1 MKIGMKRLVIILLMM
16 LPFVV
21 SAQNEKTL
29 LSQNDSI
36 PSMIER
42 LIAQKYSAERG
53 DFQPRRLTSH
63 INLELV
69 TSANAY
75 LTDGNFDEAGFK
87 MNRVRLE
94 MYGRLNKNLSYH
106 FRQSFNKYSN
116 PHSVDN
122 LSSSIEYANIKWH
135 QSDFFELVA
144 GKQFVAFAGYEGY
157 LNALEVRE
165 FCNFNN
171 NVSVYQAGLMG
182 IMHPN
187 DDNQFTLQ
195 VTNIR
200 SGSDSDHYLYG
211 LPDGVEPSKF
221 PMLATVNWNGWFADK
236 AVHLM
241 YSASAGQ
248 QAKGKNIYYLMCGN
262 IYEKGPVIA
271 YLDVL
276 YSREGIDSQQR
287 ITTLQGQNRGS
298 LPVTAQNTQHLTFI
312 ADVDYQ
318 FHPKWNAYIKGAY
331 ETAGVYETN
340 GIFAKGR
347 YITSWNAQACLEW
360 FPLTEDK
367 GLKIF
372 AHYVYHGHKLTEK
385 ALSLNAVMPHTQRI
399 SIGLV
404 YVMPVL

>member
-1 MKIGMKRLVIILLMM
+1 MKKISVILLLC
-16 LPFVV
+16 LPFLL

-29 LSQNDSI
+29 LRGNDSI
-36 PSMIER
+36 PSLIER
-42 LIAQKYSAERG
+42 MIAQKDSAKWG
-53 DFQPRRLTSH
+53 GYQPRKITSH
-63 INLELV
+63 INLEFV
-69 TSANAY
+69 TSLNANFTA
-75 LTDGNFDEAGFK
+75 GNFDEAAFK
-87 MNRVRLE
+87 INRVRLE
-94 MYGRLNKNLSYH
+94 MYGRLNKSLSYH

-122 LSSSIEYANIKWH
+122 LASSIEYANIKWH
-135 QSDFFELVA
+135 QSDFFELVV

-171 NVSVYQAGLMG
+171 NMYVYQAGLMG
-182 IMHPN
+182 IMHPS
-187 DDNQFTLQ
+187 DDHQFILQ

-200 SGSDSDHYLYG
+200 SGSDDDHYVYG
-211 LPDGVEPSKF
+211 LPEGVKSSKF
-221 PMLATVNWNGWFADK
+221 PVLATANWNGWFADK

-248 QAKGKNIYYLMCGN
+248 LAQGKNIYYLMCGN
-262 IYEKGPVIA
+262 IYDKKPVVA

-276 YSREGIDSQQR
+276 YSRESIDSQQR
-287 ITTLQGQNRGS
+287 ITTLQGVSNGAQ

-312 ADVDYQ
+312 ANCDYQ
-318 FHPKWNAYIKGAY
+318 FHPKWNAYLKGAY
-331 ETAGVYETN
+331 ETASVYKAN
-340 GIFAKGR
+340 GIFEKGR
-347 YITSWNAQACLEW
+347 YMTSWNAQACLEW
-360 FPLTEDK
+360 FPFTEDK

-372 AHYVYHGHKLTEK
+372 AHYVYHGHHLTDN
-385 ALSLNAVMPHTQRI
+385 ALKLNASMPHTQRV

>member
-1 MKIGMKRLVIILLMM
+1 MKRFFLALLIS
-16 LPFVV
+16 LPSVLY
-21 SAQNEKTL
+21 AQNDKTL
-29 LSQNDSI
+29 LRGNDSI

-42 LIAQKYSAERG
+42 MIAQKDSAKWG
-53 DFQPRRLTSH
+53 GYQPRKITSH
-63 INLELV
+63 INLEFV

-75 LTDGNFDEAGFK
+75 LTEGKFDEAAFK

-94 MYGRLNKNLSYH
+94 MYGRMNKNLSYH

-171 NVSVYQAGLMG
+171 NVEVYQAGLMG
-182 IMHPN
+182 IIHPN

-195 VTNIR
+195 VTNLR
-200 SGSDSDHYLYG
+200 SGSDNDFYIYG
-211 LPDGVEPSKF
+211 LPDGVEPAKL
-221 PMLATVNWNGWFADK
+221 PVLATANWNGWFADK
-236 AVHLM
+236 AVYLM
-241 YSASAGQ
+241 YSASVGQ
-248 QAKGKNIYYLMCGN
+248 QAKGKNVYYLMCGN
-262 IYEKGPVIA
+262 IYEKGPIVA
-271 YLDVL
+271 YFDAL

-287 ITTLQGQNRGS
+287 ITTLQGQNRGM

-312 ADVDYQ
+312 ANCDYQ

-360 FPLTEDK
+360 FPLSEDK
-367 GLKIF
+367 GLKVF
-372 AHYVYHGHKLTEK
+372 AHYVYHGHKLTEN
-385 ALSLNAVMPHTQRI
+385 ALSLNASMPHTQRI

>member
-1 MKIGMKRLVIILLMM
+1 MKRLIAVLLMA
-16 LPFVV
+16 VSV
-21 SAQNEKTL
+21 AASAQNEKTL
-29 LSQNDSI
+29 LRGNDSI
-36 PSMIER
+36 PSLIER
-42 LIAQKYSAERG
+42 MIAQKDSAKWG
-53 DFQPRRLTSH
+53 GYQPRRITSH
-63 INLELV
+63 INLEFV

-75 LTDGNFDEAGFK
+75 LTDNTLDEASFK
-87 MNRVRLE
+87 LNRVRLE
-94 MYGRLNKNLSYH
+94 MYGRLNRHLSYH

-171 NVSVYQAGLMG
+171 NVAVYQAGLMG
-182 IMHPN
+182 VMHPN

-200 SGSDSDHYLYG
+200 SGSDSDHYVYG
-211 LPDGVEPSKF
+211 LPEGVEPSKL
-221 PMLATVNWNGWFADK
+221 PILATANWNGWFADK
-236 AVHLM
+236 SVHLM

-248 QAKGKNIYYLMCGN
+248 LAKGKNIYYLMCGN

-287 ITTLQGQNRGS
+287 ITSLQGQNRGV

-312 ADVDYQ
+312 ADCDYQ
-318 FHPKWNAYIKGAY
+318 FHPKWNAYLKGAY
-331 ETAGVYETN
+331 ETAGVYEAN

-360 FPLTEDK
+360 FPFTKEE

-372 AHYVYHGHKLTEK
+372 AHYVYHGHHLTEN
-385 ALSLNAVMPHTQRI
+385 ALSLNASMPHTQRV

>member
-1 MKIGMKRLVIILLMM
+1 MKRFFIISLFLY
-16 LPFVV
+16 LPFAL
-21 SAQNEKTL
+21 SAQNDKTL
-29 LSQNDSI
+29 LRGNDSI

-42 LIAQKYSAERG
+42 MIAQKDSAKWG
-53 DFQPRRLTSH
+53 GYQPRRITSH
-63 INLELV
+63 INLEFV

-75 LTDGNFDEAGFK
+75 LTEGKFDEAAFK

-94 MYGRLNKNLSYH
+94 MYGRLNQSLSYH

-135 QSDFFELVA
+135 QSDLFDLVA
-144 GKQFVAFAGYEGY
+144 GKQFVALAGYEGY

-171 NVSVYQAGLMG
+171 NVEVYQAGLMG
-182 IMHPN
+182 TLHP
-187 DDNQFTLQ
+187 DDNHDLSLQ
-195 VTNIR
+195 ITNLR
-200 SGSDSDHYLYG
+200 SGTDGDLYLYG
-211 LPDGVEPSKF
+211 LPDGIEPSKL
-221 PMLATVNWNGWFADK
+221 PVLATANWNGWFADK
-236 AVHLM
+236 TVRLM
-241 YSASAGQ
+241 YSASVGQ

-262 IYEKGPVIA
+262 IYEKGPVVA
-271 YLDVL
+271 YFDAL

-287 ITTLQGQNRGS
+287 ITTLQGQSRGM

-312 ADVDYQ
+312 ANCDYQ

-331 ETAGVYETN
+331 ETAGVYEAN

-360 FPLTEDK
+360 FPLSEDN
-367 GLKIF
+367 GLKVF
-372 AHYVYHGHKLTEK
+372 AHYVYHGHKLTEN
-385 ALSLNAVMPHTQRI
+385 ALGLNAYMPHTQRI